1 MPQLKPVTR
10 TYMLSIVDDDAL
22 DDPDVGMPVLT
33 TLIHFLDC
41 EPEDTRQRLIA
52 FLEEASQRD
61 SDGAQEVVG
70 AMFAGL

>member
-22 DDPDVGMPVLT
+22 EDPDVGMPVLT

-52 FLEEASQRD
+52 FLEDADQRG
-61 SDGAQEVVG
+61 SAGAQEVVG
-70 AMFAGL
+70 AMFANL

>member
-10 TYMLSIVDDDAL
+10 TYMLSIIDDDSR
-22 DDPDVGMPVLT
+22 DDPEVGLAVLAQ
-33 TLIHFLDC
+33 LVRFLDL

-52 FLEEASQRD
+52 FLEEADQRG
-61 SDGAQEVVG
+61 SAGAQEVVG